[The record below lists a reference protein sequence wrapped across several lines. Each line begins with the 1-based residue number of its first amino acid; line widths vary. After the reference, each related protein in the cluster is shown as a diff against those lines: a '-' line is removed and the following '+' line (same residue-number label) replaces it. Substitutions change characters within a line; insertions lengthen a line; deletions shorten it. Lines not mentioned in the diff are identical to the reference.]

1 VFEGPIQLGA
11 GVQFPLAA
19 AQGRYLVFGK
29 SGAGK
34 TNTDV
39 TLAEE
44 FLANGAPTGILDV
57 LGNMWGLRSSA
68 DGLQPG
74 FAIPILGGR
83 YGDLPLLASQGSEV
97 AGILARGTSAILD
110 VSLLSHDE
118 QQEFARDFFSDL
130 PRCIEVPVH
139 IIVEEAER
147 VAAAR
152 STSKAHFAASSA
164 ASEFSRQCRNEGVGW
179 TFSTQRVDHVAHDIL
194 NAASVLVAMQ
204 NSDEDEQRSIAAQ
217 VASRF
222 GRSKA
227 RKILATFANLK
238 RGEAWLLADSAWL
251 GDDEA
256 EALPVRFR
264 FRLRS
269 TYDSAKPRRLGEN
282 RALPSV
288 RADVD
293 LAPFGSLRTAERV
306 TVTVAE
312 PIERTTPRETLAD
325 DQAARAQPKPEPRR
339 DKFRAAGGLT
349 PRRAVVLELLRRLPQ
364 ETTPRPVLAALT
376 GLNVST
382 FAQAIFTETLA
393 LLKDEGLVEVR
404 RGRGGGVALTAVGY
418 EAFVTAPRPHASR
431 AALGAPATRKR
442 KAR

>member
-1 VFEGPIQLGA
+1 
-11 GVQFPLAA
+11 
-19 AQGRYLVFGK
+19 
-29 SGAGK
+29 
-34 TNTDV
+34 
-39 TLAEE
+39 
-44 FLANGAPTGILDV
+44 
-57 LGNMWGLRSSA
+57 MWGLRSSA

-83 YGDLPLLASQGSEV
+83 YGDLPLLASHGSEV
-97 AGILARGTSAILD
+97 AGILARGRSAILD
-110 VSLLSHDE
+110 VSLMSHDE

-256 EALPVRFR
+256 EALPLRFR

-269 TYDSAKPRRLGEN
+269 TYDSARPRKLGEN
-282 RALPSV
+282 RVLPSA

-293 LAPFGSLRTAERV
+293 LDPFASLRPAERV
-306 TVTVAE
+306 SITVAE
-312 PIERTTPRETLAD
+312 LPEPAS
-325 DQAARAQPKPEPRR
+325 ARGLPAVDEPAFTQPKFESRR
-339 DKFRAAGGLT
+339 DTFRAAGGLT

-364 ETTPRPVLAALT
+364 ERTPRPVLAALT

-382 FAQAIFTETLA
+382 FADAIFTETLA
-393 LLKDEGLVEVR
+393 TLRDEGLVEVR
-404 RGRGGGVALTAVGY
+404 RGRGGGVALTAAGY
-418 EAFVTAPRPHASR
+418 EAFVNAPRPQACRS
-431 AALGAPATRKR
+431 ALGAPMTGKR
-442 KAR
+442 TPR